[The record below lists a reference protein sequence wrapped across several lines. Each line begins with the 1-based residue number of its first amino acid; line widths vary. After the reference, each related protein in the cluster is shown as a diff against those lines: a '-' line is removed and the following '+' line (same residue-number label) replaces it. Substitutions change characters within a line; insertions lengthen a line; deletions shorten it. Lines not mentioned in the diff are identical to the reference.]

1 MRGEHGEE
9 GPEEGSTPNPAR
21 TPDLSPKPYLNPDPH
36 LNLSPDPH
44 VNPSPEPQPGPQPQ
58 PYLNPDQANNT
69 VQLSDGMFGEGV
81 ASAAATKVA
90 TGGGGVV
97 TLDLD
102 DTMDF

>member
-1 MRGEHGEE
+1 MGRRGSRRAL
-9 GPEEGSTPNPAR
+9 PNPTRTPN
-21 TPDLSPKPYLNPDPH
+21 LSPKPNLNPDPN
-36 LNLSPDPH
+36 LNPIPD
-44 VNPSPEPQPGPQPQ
+44 PQPGPQPQ
-58 PYLNPDQANNT
+58 PYINPDQANNT
-69 VQLSDGMFGEGV
+69 VKLSEGMFGEGV